1 MKNLVFVLLFLSLFS
16 LVMAQSIPEPETRS
30 IAQAW
35 LNRLG
40 SDASVQSYV
49 DLAQG
54 SSASLARV
62 YQLKPQGFV
71 VVTTDQ
77 KLPPVLAYSL
87 NSSFDSSEQS
97 SARALLTNQLE
108 LRLRLPISYQ
118 DAAIRQ
124 RQDLLNDLTR
134 DDFQQWPPDGSS
146 VTGGWVKTRWNQ
158 TGPYNALCP
167 MDPVSNSR
175 SLAGCPAVAMAQ
187 IFNYHQQLNGTL
199 FSDAD
204 DYYHNYSGRQYWI
217 DNDHEAQDFPSWDEL
232 NSYMTGLADTYW
244 QSQAPEAIQK
254 AALVYAAGA
263 AAQQV
268 FSSQGS
274 GTFAVSQAFTAIQ
287 RFGFSSAELITVDSP
302 ELWSR
307 IIQNIQ
313 EAKPVLYAAVTP
325 AWDAGHNM
333 VLDGYNTDDFYHV
346 NFGWGGSSDGWFLLP
361 SSLPYDLSVVEGV
374 VLDIVP
380 PQHLLVMPEEMI
392 FETAAELSQGLEF
405 ELLNLSD
412 QALTIEAV
420 ECPSGAELSFTAT
433 IEGQSLPY
441 LLASGQ
447 SLYGTLSGELVSRT
461 YNHYELRI
469 KHSRGYQVHPVL
481 VNAEISSAG
490 EEELLPPAA
499 VKLRAYPNPF
509 TASLTVELAGEIKSG
524 ESLEIFNLR
533 GQKVAEQPAKSGVMN
548 WEARD
553 AEGRNLAPGIYLMRL
568 KSQPDQLYKVLK
580 N

>member
-1 MKNLVFVLLFLSLFS
+1 MKNLVFVLFFLSIVS
-16 LVMAQSIPEPETRS
+16 LIWAQSIPEPQARS

-40 SDASVQSYV
+40 SVAHIQGYT
-49 DLAQG
+49 DLYQENKD
-54 SSASLARV
+54 SLARV
-62 YQLKPQGFV
+62 YHIHPQGFI
-71 VVTTDQ
+71 VVTTDR
-77 KLPPVLAYSL
+77 KLPPIVAYSL
-87 NSSFDSSEQS
+87 DSNFEDSDQHPAS
-97 SARALLTNQLE
+97 ALLANQLE
-108 LRLRLPISYQ
+108 LRLNLPASYTE
-118 DAAIRQ
+118 AAIQQ
-124 RQDLLNDLTR
+124 RHNLLNGLTR
-134 DDFQQWPPDGSS
+134 DDFQQWPPEGSS
-146 VTGGWVKTRWNQ
+146 ATGGWVKTRWNQ

-232 NSYMTGLADTYW
+232 NTYMTGLADTYW
-244 QSQAPEAIQK
+244 QSQAPENLQK
-254 AALVYAAGA
+254 AALIYAAGA
-263 AAQQV
+263 AAEQV
-268 FSSQGS
+268 FSSEGS
-274 GTFAVSQAFTAIQ
+274 GTFAVSQAFSAIQ
-287 RFGFSSAELITVDSP
+287 RFGFNYAELITVDSP

-333 VLDGYNTDDFYHV
+333 VLDGYNTDDYYHV

-361 SSLPYDLSVVEGV
+361 ASLPYNLSVLEGA

-392 FETAAELSQGLEF
+392 FETAAELAQGLDF
-405 ELLNLSD
+405 ELLNISD
-412 QALTIEAV
+412 QPLTIEAV
-420 ECPSGAELSFTAT
+420 ECPTAANLSFSTT
-433 IEGQSLPY
+433 TTQSLPFV
-441 LLASGQ
+441 LAAGQ
-447 SLYGTLSGELVSRT
+447 SLYGHLCGAVQGRSYT
-461 YNHYELRI
+461 NHELRI

-481 VNAEISSAG
+481 VNTEASSAV
-490 EEELLPPAA
+490 EEELLPSAI
-499 VKLRAYPNPF
+499 VMLRAYPNPF
-509 TASLTVELAGEIKSG
+509 SAALTVELVGEIKAG

-533 GQKVAEQPAKSGVMN
+533 GQRVAEQPAKSGIMN

-553 AEGRNLAPGIYLMRL
+553 ASGRSLAPGIYLLRL
-568 KSQPDQLYKVLK
+568 KSQPYQLYKVLK
-580 N
+580 F

>member
-16 LVMAQSIPEPETRS
+16 LVLAQMITEPETRS

-49 DLAQG
+49 DLARG

-333 VLDGYNTDDFYHV
+333 VLDGYNTDNFYHV

-361 SSLPYDLSVVEGV
+361 SSLPYNLSVLEGA
-374 VLDIVP
+374 VLDIIP
-380 PQHLLVMPEEMI
+380 PQHLLVMPEEI
-392 FETAAELSQGLEF
+392 VFETVTQLMDGLDI
-405 ELLNLSD
+405 ELLNISD
-412 QALTIEAV
+412 QPLMIEAV
-420 ECPSGAELSFTAT
+420 ECPSGGGLYFTVT
-433 IEGQSLPY
+433 SSQNLPY
-441 LLASGQ
+441 LLPSGS
-447 SLYGTLSGELVSRT
+447 SLYAHLSGAVPVRT
-461 YNHYELRI
+461 YDNYELRI
-469 KHSRGYQVHPVL
+469 KHSSGYQTHPVL
-481 VNAEISSAG
+481 VNSEVSSAG

-509 TASLTVELAGEIKSG
+509 TGSLTVELSGEIKVG
-524 ESLEIFNLR
+524 ESLDIYNLR
-533 GQKVAEQPAKSGVMN
+533 GQKVAEQAAHPGIWK

-553 AEGRNLAPGIYLMRL
+553 ASGHSFAPGIYLMRL

-580 N
+580 Y